1 MRRTKDKI
9 AQYAAF
15 TVLAAAVIT
24 LVLLGLSL

>member
-24 LVLLGLSL
+24 LVLLGLWL